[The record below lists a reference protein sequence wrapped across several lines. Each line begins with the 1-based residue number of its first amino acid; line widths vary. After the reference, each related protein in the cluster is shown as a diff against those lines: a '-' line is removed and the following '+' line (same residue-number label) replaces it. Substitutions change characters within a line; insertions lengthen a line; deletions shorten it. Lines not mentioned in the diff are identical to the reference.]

1 MHKESRMKY
10 VYEMAER
17 EHDVELFD
25 NECFDYDVIVMG
37 MSYFDE
43 QSFDKEYLEKIQV
56 SVIFVCYD
64 ASEIMKELREGEE
77 LASGLSIHA

>member
-1 MHKESRMKY
+1 MKIGFMHKEGRMKY

-25 NECFDYDVIVMG
+25 NECFDYDAIVMG

-43 QSFDKEYLEKIQV
+43 QCFDKEYLEMAQASI
-56 SVIFVCYD
+56 IFVCYD
-64 ASEIMKELREGEE
+64 AI
-77 LASGLSIHA
+77 